1 VFEQLMLHVEKLTD
15 FERSI
20 DFQNCTLTMNSYLCL
35 GNAQA
40 LYLKKLKQDKSSPE
54 ILSRIAKQASTFFLT
69 AFEAS
74 LCNPNLMKHND
85 GRFANVLGFWAMFYS
100 A

>member
-1 VFEQLMLHVEKLTD
+1 MLHVEKLTD

-40 LYLKKLKQDKSSPE
+40 LYLKKFKEDKISPE
-54 ILSRIAKQASTFFLT
+54 ILARIAKQTSSFFEK

-74 LCNPNLMKHND
+74 QCNPNLMKYNN
-85 GRFANVLGFWAMFYS
+85 GYFANVLGFYAKFYS

>member
-1 VFEQLMLHVEKLTD
+1 
-15 FERSI
+15 
-20 DFQNCTLTMNSYLCL
+20 MNSYLCL

-40 LYLKKLKQDKSSPE
+40 LYLKKSKQDKSSPE

-85 GRFANVLGFWAMFYS
+85 GKFANVLGFWAMFYS